1 MCLPCLPSL
10 PHSVEFLANTIR
22 FYIIC
27 KDYDS
32 INQHSHPSTTTP
44 PTPTGGGAGYH
55 DHPRGGGGAAQG
67 CAIYILIN
75 IYINIS
81 EHDVVKVAVF
91 PQPPKSLEMLPCNTM
106 PVIPFHFS
114 YYLFLFPSL
123 CRSLR
128 VLFKFI
134 CDLQYGNA
142 PCIWPRGGGQ
152 KKKKK
157 KIGGF
162 PSRRSQNFFFFFW
175 RPPPPPSLGR
185 PRSH

>member
-1 MCLPCLPSL
+1 MSAFEATGAISL
-10 PHSVEFLANTIR
+10 TYKNVILHRITS
-22 FYIIC
+22 YSIIL
-27 KDYDS
+27 
-32 INQHSHPSTTTP
+32 T
-44 PTPTGGGAGYH
+44 
-55 DHPRGGGGAAQG
+55 
-67 CAIYILIN
+67 
-75 IYINIS
+75 

-162 PSRRSQNFFFFFW
+162 PSRRSQIFFFFFCA
-175 RPPPPPSLGR
+175 PPPPAWVGLGR
-185 PRSH
+185 TRKFKGKKAKGKERNKQKLQETA

>member
-1 MCLPCLPSL
+1 MFCRHALVVVRRSDVWL
-10 PHSVEFLANTIR
+10 NTPAGG
-22 FYIIC
+22 FA
-27 KDYDS
+27 S
-32 INQHSHPSTTTP
+32 IQVYVKET
-44 PTPTGGGAGYH
+44 
-55 DHPRGGGGAAQG
+55 
-67 CAIYILIN
+67 
-75 IYINIS
+75 

-152 KKKKK
+152 KKKN
-157 KIGGF
+157 GGF
-162 PSRRSQNFFFFFW
+162 PSRRSQIFFFFW
-175 RPPPPPSLGR
+175 RPPPQPGSA
-185 PRSH
+185 